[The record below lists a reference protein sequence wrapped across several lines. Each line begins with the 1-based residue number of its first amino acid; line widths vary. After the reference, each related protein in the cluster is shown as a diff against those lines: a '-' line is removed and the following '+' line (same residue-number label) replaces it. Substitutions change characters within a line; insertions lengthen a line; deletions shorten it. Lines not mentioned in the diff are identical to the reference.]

1 MELRHLRYFA
11 MVAAE
16 GSFSRAAEKLHIA
29 QPPLSRQIQL
39 LENELGTRLLDRGR
53 PLTLTEPGRY
63 FYEQVRQVLTRVD
76 EIKAMTRRI
85 AKGTVSQ
92 FSIGFVASTLYEA
105 LPELI
110 RRFRIT
116 VPSIEVALFEM
127 TTLEQ
132 ISALKDGR
140 IDVGFGRLR
149 FDDEGITR
157 KIIRRELLIAVV
169 PQGHRLQASGKPLKL
184 TELETEPLIVYP
196 RAPRPS
202 FADQVLTFY
211 RDQGLAPHVAFE
223 VRELQTALGLVAAG
237 AGITLVP
244 ASVRRLGRDDIAF
257 IDLDEPELIS
267 PIIMSYRTNDMSP
280 MLAQLLTL
288 IRGFDE
294 WRPPALVEPKVP
306 PPRIA
311 ADAPSERRA
320 RRKL

>member
-39 LENELGTRLLDRGR
+39 LEEELGTRLLDRGR
-53 PLTLTEPGRY
+53 PLTLTESGRY

-76 EIKAMTRRI
+76 EIKAMTQRI
-85 AKGTVSQ
+85 AKGTVTQ

-116 VPSIEVALFEM
+116 VPGIEVALFEM

-157 KIIRRELLIAVV
+157 KIIRRELLVAVV
-169 PQGHRLQASGKPLKL
+169 PQGHRLQDMGGALKL
-184 TELETEPLIVYP
+184 KQLESEPLIVYP

-202 FADQVLTFY
+202 FADQVLMFY
-211 RDQGLAPHVAFE
+211 RDQGLAPQVAFE
-223 VRELQTALGLVAAG
+223 VSALQTALGLVAAG

-267 PIIMSYRTNDMSP
+267 PIIMSYRTNDASP
-280 MLAQLLTL
+280 MLAQLLAL
-288 IRGFDE
+288 IRGFNE
-294 WRPPALVEPKVP
+294 WRTPTGAEIIASP
-306 PPRIA
+306 PPIGVQA
-311 ADAPSERRA
+311 SSA
-320 RRKL
+320 RRPRSKS

>member
-39 LENELGTRLLDRGR
+39 LEEELGARLLDRGR

-85 AKGTVSQ
+85 AKGTVTQ

-116 VPSIEVALFEM
+116 VPDVEVALSEM

-157 KIIRRELLIAVV
+157 KIIRRELLVAVV
-169 PQGHRLQASGKPLKL
+169 PQGHRLQASDKPLKL

-267 PIIMSYRTNDMSP
+267 PIIMSYRTKDTSP
-280 MLAQLLTL
+280 MLAQLITL
-288 IRGFDE
+288 IREFNE
-294 WRPPALVEPKVP
+294 WRTPVAAEHKVS

-311 ADAPSERRA
+311 VDAPSDKRA